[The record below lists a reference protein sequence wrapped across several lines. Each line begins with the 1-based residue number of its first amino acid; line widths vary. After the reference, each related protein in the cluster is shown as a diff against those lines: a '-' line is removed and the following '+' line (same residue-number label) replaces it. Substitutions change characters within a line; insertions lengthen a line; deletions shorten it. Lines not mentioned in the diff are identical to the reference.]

1 MDRDRM
7 VRDGQAMG
15 GGVGRSRSGDG
26 RQVVD
31 GKAETRLQVG
41 GGMRAHFEEVVLLV
55 LGLLAIGS
63 WVILTRWYS
72 LLENRSNTHF
82 AFEKIPGHFDS
93 PIIRNTALL
102 FLQISLIYFVGYLL
116 IKSARSITIPI
127 KLGMALLVVGPAI
140 ANILIYPVGALDVF
154 NYMIELK
161 LAFHYDQN
169 PYLVTFEAFRS
180 DPFALPAF
188 LVNVPL
194 FYGPAWLLL
203 SVLPALVVG
212 FDDFVHLLIG
222 LKILNL
228 GLLALT
234 AVAIF
239 KYQENERRGWLAA
252 YTLMANPLVLFEG
265 VANGHNDVMMTLF
278 LVLALLALKRQSV
291 LAWPLLALSA
301 LVKFFT
307 AALIPLFAVVMLLG
321 GWGKRKLAAS
331 ALLALVVVVALS
343 APFWADG
350 KMVTGLVKG
359 TATSQEM
366 DHVSVLSLA
375 QQFRWQVRVAD
386 EEPWR
391 SALLSPQRP
400 LGPLRSEDRA
410 PVQRVFAGVFAVL
423 VLAIAWTVKRGRGV
437 EPVVVDT
444 LMLFSL
450 LLTNLYAWYL
460 IPLFAVL
467 ALRQRVL
474 GMSYVF
480 VATALGLL
488 YYPMYVYAHFTSG
501 WMKFHVH
508 LFLALFL
515 TVPMVTFLALEL
527 VAFAFARL
535 RRTGRDHESSVG
547 AAAGDEANRGSGLGA
562 AGRSVSGLER
572 PARS

>member
-1 MDRDRM
+1 MEHDGSPMRAEL
-7 VRDGQAMG
+7 VGAGSVDGQVVVNGEGNA
-15 GGVGRSRSGDG
+15 RSAAD
-26 RQVVD
+26 
-31 GKAETRLQVG
+31 
-41 GGMRAHFEEVVLLV
+41 GGMRTRFEEAMLLI
-55 LGLLAIGS
+55 LGLLATGS

-93 PIIRNTALL
+93 PIILNTALL
-102 FLQISLIYFVGYLL
+102 FLQVSLIYFVGYLL
-116 IKSARSITIPI
+116 IKSARSITIAI
-127 KLGMALLVVGPAI
+127 KLGIALLVIGPAI

-169 PYLVTFEAFRS
+169 PYLVTFQAFRS

-203 SVLPALVVG
+203 SGLPALVVG
-212 FDDFVHLLIG
+212 FDDFVQLLIA
-222 LKILNL
+222 LKIFNL
-228 GLLALT
+228 VLLGLT
-234 AVAIF
+234 AVALF
-239 KYQENERRGWLAA
+239 KYQENDRRGWLAA
-252 YTLMANPLVLFEG
+252 YALMANPLVLFEG

-278 LVLALLALKRQSV
+278 LILALLALKQRSF
-291 LAWPLLALSA
+291 LAWPWLAVSA

-307 AALIPLFAVVMLLG
+307 AALIPLFAAVMLRG
-321 GWGKRKLAAS
+321 GWGTRKLAAS
-331 ALLALVVVVALS
+331 ALVSLTIVVALS
-343 APFWADG
+343 APYWAGG
-350 KMVTGLVKG
+350 KMVTGLVRG

-366 DHVSVLSLA
+366 DHVSILSLT
-375 QQFRWQVRVAD
+375 QQFRWQM
-386 EEPWR
+386 R
-391 SALLSPQRP
+391 SAGEEGTWHSALMDPRPP
-400 LGPLRSEDRA
+400 LGPLRNVDRA
-410 PVQRVFAGVFAVL
+410 PVQRAFAAVFAVL
-423 VLAIAWTVKRGRGV
+423 LLVIAWAVRRGRRV
-437 EPVVVDT
+437 EDAAVTT

-450 LLTNLYAWYL
+450 LLTNLYPWYL

-474 GMSYVF
+474 GMGYVF

-515 TVPMVTFLALEL
+515 TAPMVLFLVIDL
-527 VAFAFARL
+527 VGSAFTRVTGA
-535 RRTGRDHESSVG
+535 GRDREP
-547 AAAGDEANRGSGLGA
+547 AADAVSAGEPHRGSGLGA
-562 AGRSVSGLER
+562 RGRSVSGLER
-572 PARS
+572 PAGS

>member
-1 MDRDRM
+1 MM
-7 VRDGQAMG
+7 VEGEGEARSSG
-15 GGVGRSRSGDG
+15 GR
-26 RQVVD
+26 
-31 GKAETRLQVG
+31 
-41 GGMRAHFEEVVLLV
+41 GMRTRFEEAMLLV

-72 LLENRSNTHF
+72 LVENRANTHF

-102 FLQISLIYFVGYLL
+102 FLQVSLIYFVGYLL
-116 IKSARSITIPI
+116 IKSARSITVPI
-127 KLGMALLVVGPAI
+127 KLGIALLVIGPAI

-169 PYLVTFEAFRS
+169 PYLVTFQAFRS

-203 SVLPALVVG
+203 SGLPALVVG
-212 FDDFVHLLIG
+212 YDDFVHLLVA
-222 LKILNL
+222 LKIFNL
-228 GLLALT
+228 ALLGLT

-239 KYQENERRGWLAA
+239 KYQENHRRGWLGA
-252 YTLMANPLVLFEG
+252 YALMANPLVLFEG

-278 LVLALLALKRQSV
+278 LVLALLALKRQSF
-291 LAWPLLALSA
+291 LTWPLLVTSF

-307 AALIPLFAVVMLLG
+307 ATLVPLFAVVMLLG
-321 GWGKRKLAAS
+321 GWGKRKLATS
-331 ALLALVVVVALS
+331 ALVSLVVIVALS
-343 APFWADG
+343 APYWAGG
-350 KMVTGLVKG
+350 KMVTGLMRG

-366 DHVSVLSLA
+366 DHVSVLSLT
-375 QQFRWQVRVAD
+375 QQFRWQLRAAG
-386 EEPWR
+386 EQGSWR
-391 SALLSPQRP
+391 SALMDPRPP
-400 LGPLRSEDRA
+400 LGPLRSVDRI
-410 PVQRVFAGVFAVL
+410 PVQRIFTGLFAVL
-423 VLAIAWTVKRGRGV
+423 ALVIAWTVKRGRHV
-437 EPVVVDT
+437 EPAVVDT

-450 LLTNLYAWYL
+450 LLTNLYPWYL

-467 ALRQRVL
+467 ALRQHGL
-474 GMSYVF
+474 GMAYVF

-515 TVPMVTFLALEL
+515 TAPMVAFLAFEL
-527 VAFAFARL
+527 AGSAFARATAAG
-535 RRTGRDHESSVG
+535 RRRESAAD
-547 AAAGDEANRGSGLGA
+547 AAASGEPNRGSGLGA
-562 AGRSVSGLER
+562 PGPSVSGLER
-572 PARS
+572 PAGS

>member
-1 MDRDRM
+1 MERNGQGMFEKRGQPGVDDRRD
-7 VRDGQAMG
+7 VRGA
-15 GGVGRSRSGDG
+15 VGRISSPDSS
-26 RQVVD
+26 
-31 GKAETRLQVG
+31 
-41 GGMRAHFEEVVLLV
+41 GMRTRFEEATLLI
-55 LGLLAIGS
+55 LGLLATGS
-63 WVILTRWYS
+63 WIVLTRWYS
-72 LLENRSNTHF
+72 LWENRNNTHF
-82 AFEKIPGHFDS
+82 AFEKIPGRFDS
-93 PIIRNTALL
+93 PIIQNTALL
-102 FLQISLIYFVGYLL
+102 FLQLSLIYFVGYLL
-116 IKSARSITIPI
+116 IKSARRITIPI
-127 KLGMALLVVGPAI
+127 KVGIALLVVGPAV

-203 SVLPALVVG
+203 SGLPALVVG
-212 FDDFVHLLIG
+212 FDDFVSLLIA
-222 LKILNL
+222 LKIFNL
-228 GLLALT
+228 VLLGLT

-252 YTLMANPLVLFEG
+252 YVLMANPLVLFEG

-278 LVLALLALKRQSV
+278 LILALLALKRRSWP
-291 LAWPLLALSA
+291 AWPFLVASA

-307 AALIPLFAVVMLLG
+307 ATLIPLFAVVMLLG
-321 GWGKRKLAAS
+321 GWGRRKFAVSTLVS
-331 ALLALVVVVALS
+331 LVVVVALA

-375 QQFRWQVRVAD
+375 QQFRWQERVAGGGQ
-386 EEPWR
+386 PWR
-391 SALLSPQRP
+391 AALLDPRP
-400 LGPLRSEDRA
+400 PRGPLTTEDRA
-410 PVQRVFAGVFAVL
+410 PVQRIFAGLFAVL
-423 VLAIAWTVKRGRGV
+423 ALMIAWTVKRGRSFEGG
-437 EPVVVDT
+437 VVDT

-450 LLTNLYAWYL
+450 LLTNLYPWYL

-467 ALRQRVL
+467 ALRQQRL
-474 GMSYVF
+474 GMSYLF

-515 TVPMVTFLALEL
+515 TVPMLLFLALE
-527 VAFAFARL
+527 VVGFGFARVTG
-535 RRTGRDHESSVG
+535 TGRNRESAVDAPVVG
-547 AAAGDEANRGSGLGA
+547 ETGPGSGLGA
-562 AGRSVSGLER
+562 AGRSV
-572 PARS
+572 